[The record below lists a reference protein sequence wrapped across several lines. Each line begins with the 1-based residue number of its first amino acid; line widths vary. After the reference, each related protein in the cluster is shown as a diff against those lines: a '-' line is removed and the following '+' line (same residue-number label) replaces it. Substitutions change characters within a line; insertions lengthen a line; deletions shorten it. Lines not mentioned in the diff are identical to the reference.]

1 MLNYIV
7 RRLLLLPIT
16 LLGTTLVVFGVMAAS
31 PGGVGGSELNDEGA
45 LKGREAQAAAEFRN
59 RRYGLDR
66 PLAVQYWRWVDQ
78 FLPIG
83 DTYAADG
90 SATFHWLKWPD
101 LGESASKGRP
111 IWDLV
116 AERLPVTLL
125 LSLISLPISHAIAI
139 VTGIAAARRRGGVVD
154 VGSAYLF
161 MGLWSVPVIL
171 AGVLMIGFL
180 ANRQYVHLFPT
191 SGLHDLQAD
200 AMPFLPTRTAAGW
213 DRGWLLDTAWHLVL
227 PVACLSY
234 TGFAVLSRLVR
245 GSMLE
250 NFAADF
256 ARTARAKGATE
267 NAVVYRH
274 VFRNSLLPLI
284 TSSAGLI
291 PGLFSGALVTEQ
303 IFSIQGMGSLMIEA
317 VRAKDRDLILD
328 QTLIVGGIGLLCY
341 LAADLLY
348 VAADPRVS
356 YE

>member
-16 LLGTTLVVFGVMAAS
+16 LVGTTLVVFLVMAAS

-45 LKGREAQAAAEFRN
+45 LKGKEARAAEQDRIH
-59 RRYGLDR
+59 RYGLDR
-66 PLAVQYWRWVDQ
+66 PLPVQYWRWVNQ
-78 FLPIG
+78 FLPVG
-83 DTYAADG
+83 FTYGTDG
-90 SATFHWLKWPD
+90 SATFHWFKVPD
-101 LGESASKGRP
+101 LGESVSKGRK
-111 IWDLV
+111 ITDLV

-125 LSLISLPISHAIAI
+125 LGLISLPITHAIAI
-139 VTGIAAARRRGGVVD
+139 TTGIAAARRRGGLVD

-161 MGLWSVPVIL
+161 MGLWSVPTIL
-171 AGVLMIGFL
+171 AGVLTIGFL
-180 ANRQYVHLFPT
+180 ANRNYVQLFPT

-200 AMPFLPTRTAAGW
+200 AMPFLPTHGPGGW
-213 DRGWLLDTAWHLVL
+213 QRGWLLDTAWHLVL
-227 PVACLSY
+227 PVTCLSY
-234 TGFAVLSRLVR
+234 AGFAVLSRLVR

-256 ARTARAKGATE
+256 TRTARAKGAAE
-267 NAVVYRH
+267 HVIVYRH

-291 PGLFSGALVTEQ
+291 PGLLGGALVVEQ

-317 VRAKDRDLILD
+317 VHAKDRDLILD

-341 LAADLLY
+341 LVADVLY
-348 VAADPRVS
+348 VVADPRVS